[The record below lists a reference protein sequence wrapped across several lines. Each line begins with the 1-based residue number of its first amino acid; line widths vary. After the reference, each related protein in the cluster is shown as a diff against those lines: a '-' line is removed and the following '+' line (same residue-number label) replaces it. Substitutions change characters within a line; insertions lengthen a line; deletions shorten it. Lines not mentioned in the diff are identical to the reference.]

1 MISQTNGSQFSELG
15 DRYCRCLLYFFCL
28 FSPSSNW
35 LGRYSST
42 MKIKTGKL
50 WLSQHINTI
59 GLTVE
64 KMDKIKNDIENAYSE
79 GKIKEIISVRIAAKY
94 FLGFYLNLVSFLI
107 YCPKDL
113 LTFCQIC
120 QEHLK

>member
-1 MISQTNGSQFSELG
+1 
-15 DRYCRCLLYFFCL
+15 
-28 FSPSSNW
+28 
-35 LGRYSST
+35 

-94 FLGFYLNLVSFLI
+94 FLGLRLNLVSSLI

-113 LTFCQIC
+113 LIFC
-120 QEHLK
+120 